1 VAKALVEMSVERE
14 ELFLTQAHW
23 DEGVAQETQNGEEAS
38 SAGRYK
44 FWEELQDIGI
54 KAVVDMHAVG
64 R

>member
-1 VAKALVEMSVERE
+1 MSVERE

-23 DEGVAQETQNGEEAS
+23 DKGVVWETQNGEEAG
-38 SAGRYK
+38 SAGRDQ

-54 KAVVDMHAVG
+54 KAVVDMHAEG

>member
-1 VAKALVEMSVERE
+1 MSVERE

-23 DEGVAQETQNGEEAS
+23 DKGVAREIQNGEEAC
-38 SAGRYK
+38 SAGRYR

-54 KAVVDMHAVG
+54 KTVVDMHAVE